1 MHAKIVRFFQ
11 ERQLSEPFLQEIQA
25 VIRECFSDKIL
36 LQEQIYML
44 CHQYSFE
51 EPDLIF
57 QLIGSDET
65 IIIDKEGKE
74 GSVKKQRELDGF
86 LDESLLG
93 LGGMGE
99 VRRVFDQD
107 LNCHLAMKI
116 LHERLMN
123 NEDHVQ
129 RFQHEARIL
138 AQLQHPNIPPIH
150 RFGYMS
156 DGRPYFVMREIEG
169 RPFSEMLSQF
179 HLDKALGTDIESL
192 TFRFRRLI
200 DIFRCIC
207 SAVGYAHH
215 KGVIHRD
222 LKPSNVMIG
231 SFSEVLVVDWG
242 LSLNFREHNVE
253 GDSIEG
259 TPSFMSPEQLEAD
272 ILDERSDVFSLGALL
287 YEILTGFPPFIGPDG
302 MSIITKRMA
311 GAPVRNVDMIS
322 YPWLDPDI
330 VSICMKALSME
341 KEQRY
346 ASAHACE
353 LEVEGW
359 LDGIK
364 AHERGMQ
371 LVRKAEETKEKE
383 EMYTEKARGRKI
395 ILDDLRTSTPTYAS
409 QDEKKELWDLEDEVK
424 QLQQESLLQKSLR
437 EEFLLGALVHKPD
450 MIPAHLGLIEH
461 YIHEHKTAEQQ
472 RDASSLRLY
481 ERRIQKHLSSIPVQH
496 VSSFQDYLKGDG
508 FVELHTLQA
517 GVHVQLQKYREVS
530 RRMVL
535 DEKVSLGVTPLQ
547 RIRLEHGSYMLTLSK
562 DGFETMSYPIFLERS
577 EVWDSRNP
585 QTGEAIRLLEK
596 GTLAADDC
604 YVPGSWFI
612 MGGDPQSASALSR
625 RKCWI
630 NSFVMKKYPVTNRDY
645 LFFLNTLVERGELDL
660 SLEMVP
666 RERSGKAGELGP
678 MIYGYEEGR
687 GYYLCADADG
697 DIWEEEYPVCFVDW
711 KKAHCYSEFWAREKG
726 FPWRLPREFEWEK
739 SARGVDGRTFPWGFY
754 LEPSWACVREA
765 ARGRPIPAVIDTYP
779 IDVSP
784 YGVRGMSGN
793 MCDWTSSI
801 HSKTGPKIN
810 EYGVIVD
817 DENGDEKAY
826 YSYRG
831 GSWAGLALH
840 ARLAN
845 REAAFGPSLGGNL
858 SFRLAYSLDDERL
871 VK

>member
-1 MHAKIVRFFQ
+1 MNTKIIDFFQ
-11 ERQLSEPFLQEIQA
+11 EKALSEHFLRDILN

-44 CHQYSFE
+44 CHQYSFQ
-51 EPDLIF
+51 EPEHIF

-65 IIIDKEGKE
+65 IVIEQEEEKVLKRQ
-74 GSVKKQRELDGF
+74 QRELDGF

-99 VRRVFDQD
+99 VRRVLDQD
-107 LNCHLAMKI
+107 LHCHLAMKI

-123 NEDHVQ
+123 NEFHVQ

-156 DGRPYFVMREIEG
+156 DGRPYFVMREVEG

-179 HLDKALGTDIESL
+179 HQDKEFGTDVETL

-242 LSLNFREHNVE
+242 LSLNFRIHKMKR
-253 GDSIEG
+253 DSIEG
-259 TPSFMSPEQLEAD
+259 TPSYMSPEQLSAEV
-272 ILDERSDVFSLGALL
+272 LDERSDVFSLGALL
-287 YEILTGFPPFIGPDG
+287 YEIITGSPPFIGPDG

-311 GAPVRNVDMIS
+311 GAQVQKINMVAA
-322 YPWLDPDI
+322 PWLDLDI
-330 VSICMKALSME
+330 VGICLKALAME
-341 KEQRY
+341 KEERY
-346 ASAHACE
+346 ASAHKCE
-353 LEVEGW
+353 VEVEGW

-364 AHERGMQ
+364 AHERGMH
-371 LVRKAEETKEKE
+371 LVRKAAETKERE
-383 EMYTEKARGRKI
+383 EMYVEKARGRKI
-395 ILDDLRTSTPTYAS
+395 ILDDLRTATPTYAS
-409 QDEKKELWDLEDEVK
+409 QEEKKELWSLEDEVQ

-437 EEFLLGALVHKPD
+437 EELLLGALVHKPD
-450 MIPAHLGLIEH
+450 MIQAHLGLIDH
-461 YIHEHKTAEQQ
+461 YIHEHKTAERQ
-472 RDASSLRLY
+472 RDASSIRLY
-481 ERRIQKHLSSIPVQH
+481 ERRIQKHMSSIPVQH
-496 VSSFQDYLKGDG
+496 VSSFQNYLKGDAYL
-508 FVELHTLQA
+508 ELHILQK
-517 GVHVQLQKYREVS
+517 GVHVHLQKYKEVS
-530 RRMVL
+530 RRLVL
-535 DEKVSLGVTPLQ
+535 GEKVSLGLTPLQ

-562 DGFETMSYPIFLERS
+562 DGFKTIRYPVFLERS
-577 EVWDSRNP
+577 DVWDSRNP
-585 QTGEAIRLLEK
+585 QNGDPIRLLKQGFLREE
-596 GTLAADDC
+596 DC

-612 MGGDPQSASALSR
+612 MGGDSQSASALPR

-630 NSFVMKKYPVTNRDY
+630 NSFVVKKYPVTNRDY
-645 LFFLNTLVERGELDL
+645 LFFLNKLVERGDFEFSLD
-660 SLEMVP
+660 MVP

-678 MIYGYEEGR
+678 MIYGYEEDR

-697 DIWEEEYPVCFVDW
+697 DIWEEEYPVCFIDW
-711 KKAHCYSEFWAREKG
+711 KKAHCYAEFLAQKEG
-726 FPWRLPREFEWEK
+726 LPWRLPREFEWEK

-754 LEPSWACVREA
+754 FEPSWACVREA

-810 EYGVIVD
+810 EYGMIID
-817 DENGDEKAY
+817 DEIGDEKSY
-826 YSYRG
+826 YS
-831 GSWAGLALH
+831 
-840 ARLAN
+840 
-845 REAAFGPSLGGNL
+845 
-858 SFRLAYSLDDERL
+858 
-871 VK
+871 